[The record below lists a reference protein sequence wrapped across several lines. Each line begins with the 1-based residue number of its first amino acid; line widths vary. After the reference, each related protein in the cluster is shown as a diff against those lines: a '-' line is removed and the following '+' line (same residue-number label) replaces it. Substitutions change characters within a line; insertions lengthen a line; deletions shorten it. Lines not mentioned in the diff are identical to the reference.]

1 MDEFIQGKGL
11 HMKGKRKR
19 SRLKS
24 FGINPQK
31 FDRGQIKF
39 YLYLIPIAVF
49 MFLPI
54 LFIFMNAF
62 KPLEEFFAYPPR
74 FYVKNPTF
82 NNFVQ
87 LFSLTSNT
95 NIPASRYLFNSI
107 LVTVLVMV
115 ISIFISTA
123 AAYVLSKKRFKG
135 KNTLF
140 KINNYA
146 LMFVPVAVAIPRYF
160 IIVYSGLQNSFLS
173 NVIPLLAMPVGLFLE
188 KQFID
193 QIPDALIEAA
203 IIDGA
208 NDYSIIRKIIFPLI
222 KPAISTIGIL
232 SFQLAW
238 NSTEAS
244 TLYIINETLKTFA
257 FYMSTLSNTTGNTV
271 AGLGVSAAA
280 SLIMFLPNLILFII
294 LQSQVMNTMTHSG
307 LK

>member
-1 MDEFIQGKGL
+1 
-11 HMKGKRKR
+11 MKGKRKR
-19 SRLKS
+19 SKLKS
-24 FGINPQK
+24 CGINPQK

-39 YLYLIPIAVF
+39 YLYLIPIAAF

-123 AAYVLSKKRFKG
+123 AGYALSKKKFKG

-160 IIVYSGLQNSFLS
+160 IIVYSGLQNHFLA
-173 NVIPLLAMPVGLFLE
+173 NVIPLLAMPVGLFLV

-208 NDYSIIRKIIFPLI
+208 NDYSILRKIIFPVI

-244 TLYIINETLKTFA
+244 TLYIDNEIFKTFA

-271 AGLGVSAAA
+271 AGQGISAAA